1 MGMVRVERLDHLGL
15 IAAVINDL
23 GLVSIIDARLTPD
36 EQEAITPGE
45 AIKGMILNGLGFAN
59 RPLSLTPQF
68 FANKPLDLLFRPG
81 VEAAMFNRFK
91 LGRTLDEVDTYGCD
105 LFFSEIAL
113 AVCQQEAIDQ
123 RFHHLDTTSFALSG
137 AYIPESDAHAIAIT
151 HGYSKDHRPD
161 LKQAVVELMVSQDGG
176 VPLASKSWDGNA
188 ADTQIFQARAEAL
201 LLTFQGSPTPRYL
214 IADSKLYSED
224 NAAQLK
230 QLGFI
235 TRIPGTLK
243 LVSQVIS
250 QALRGATWQ
259 PIDDA
264 TRYQRLE
271 LCHYGM
277 AQRWLIVSSAAAL
290 QRAATSVSKAQ
301 KRELATVQKQLFHL
315 QAKRFETP
323 ESAQAALSTLA
334 GAWHYHQVATTE
346 LTEHKRYAGK
356 GRPSAQTA
364 VQATLWQIRAEVCPD
379 AEAIHRQTQ
388 YKGCFVLGTNIVAS
402 DLSDAEVI
410 AAYKAQSQVEGG
422 FRFLKAP
429 LFFVSSLFVKK
440 PSRIQGLLMVMTLA
454 LLVYSVAQ
462 RRLRQALVRQKESLP
477 NQINQPTQRPT
488 LRWVFQLLE
497 GIHRVRVSV
506 HGQIHDLLEGL
517 NKVQINILRLFGQ
530 DVCQMYQIS
539 LG

>member
-1 MGMVRVERLDHLGL
+1 ML
-15 IAAVINDL
+15 
-23 GLVSIIDARLTPD
+23 DARLRVH
-36 EQEAITPGE
+36 EQEEITPGE

-81 VEAAMFNRFK
+81 VEATMFNRFK

-113 AVCQQEAIDQ
+113 AVCTRERIDQ
-123 RFHHLDTTSFALSG
+123 RFNHLDTTSFSLSG
-137 AYIPESDAHAIAIT
+137 AYVPESDTQAIAIT

-161 LKQAVVELMVSQDGG
+161 LKQAVLELMVAQDGG

-188 ADTQIFQARAEAL
+188 SDTQIFHDRAAAL
-201 LLTFQGSPTPRYL
+201 LTTFQGSPTPRYL

-235 TRIPGTLK
+235 TRIPGTLT

-250 QALRGATWQ
+250 QALRWATWQ
-259 PIDDA
+259 PVDDA
-264 TRYQRLE
+264 TRYQRLA

-277 AQRWLIVSSAAAL
+277 AQRWLIVSSEAAL
-290 QRAATSVSKAQ
+290 QRAEKRVSKAQ
-301 KRELATVQKQLFHL
+301 KRELETVQKQLFHL
-315 QAKRFETP
+315 QAKRFETQ

-356 GRPSAQTA
+356 GRPSAQTS

-379 AEAIHRQTQ
+379 AEAIHRQKQ
-388 YKGCFVLGTNIVAS
+388 HKGCFVLGTNIEAS

-422 FRFLKAP
+422 FRFLKDT

-440 PSRIQGLLMVMTLA
+440 PSRIQGLLMVMTVA

-488 LRWVFQLLE
+488 LRWVFQMLE
-497 GIHRVRVSV
+497 GIPRVRVIV
-506 HGQIHDLLEGL
+506 QDQVYDLIEGL
-517 NKVQINILRLFGQ
+517 NEVQIKILRLFGQ
-530 DVCQMYQIS
+530 DVCQIYQIS
-539 LG
+539 PG